1 MRISDASHHL
11 KKTSLWD
18 YGNQADAEAVLTTTD
33 ILNKATA
40 TIRASLGVN
49 NPENI
54 WGSLGQHLEKHLLQL
69 KAANIKNFGAFGFN
83 QNNGLAFVQDPVF
96 LHMTRLCL
104 VSRKRGDLVAP
115 ALRHSEQVL
124 DIDVNEL
131 AAEYLQNCSNDLVK
145 AVISSVFAWVT
156 AWAKDG
162 QQMRL
167 SFHPVGEWI
176 CDGESVDFRFSELF
190 REGIALKKAAMEQQG
205 AEIAETTDSGVGN
218 MNDNQFDEQESLGD
232 QTTCPPR
239 SARNPVGTEE
249 LDYISAKNNLSVD
262 IFPSAAKVSAVQ
274 SGSPVGRSRYKL
286 RAPTFA
292 SIAKQLPPHGQRRK
306 KRADASVEVV
316 SSNSKGEVASKKK
329 PSTDRGVARTVK
341 QVGSATPGLNP
352 IDIDTATEDILAAPY
367 QFGVGNWP
375 TLDNMCRR
383 LGANRVLGDGNEIMN
398 AKAFSN
404 SLATLDKRL
413 TPKDAVD
420 LSCFVADHCAP
431 SLGNSDS
438 IVLLSLYRM
447 LTTVWSEK
455 STSDPVVDY
464 NYVEYYAS
472 RAIERIRIRVNGSQT
487 RTTHAEI
494 LPSVDLKALEKWLQ
508 AFSSNGDSLLMKY
521 ELRNGLMKVGIDISY
536 QDLDYLFAYFD
547 VDRQGYINYEPF
559 LEALRSPSNMLPKL
573 ARHQEK
579 SLTHAETKP
588 ENDAPLQQPAILKYT
603 AAPQRTTRRGQ
614 QVAPQPN
621 FRRRNLIHRAI
632 WDQSTKKEKSDTSE
646 EFDKLEM
653 ERRRRYQAARII
665 QTTFRA
671 FRARHIAAQL
681 RRKAAAK
688 TYRVSTLALEHE
700 QLLTK
705 KKKANRTALPTAYG
719 F

>member
-292 SIAKQLPPHGQRRK
+292 SIAKQLPHHGQRRK

-341 QVGSATPGLNP
+341 QVGSATPRLNP
-352 IDIDTATEDILAAPY
+352 IDIDTATEDILAAVRNIRPGTASTVRPCKSTLRSKPAPGPTA
-367 QFGVGNWP
+367 QQLDTINRLLKRISNRKSHSMQGLNAVVAVLKPFRTGAISPTELSLSLRKLGVKVSSGE
-375 TLDNMCRR
+375 LKDI
-383 LGANRVLGDGNEIMN
+383 A
-398 AKAFSN
+398 AAFSHEKRGYIDITKLMDALRGP
-404 SLATLDKRL
+404 SLSGPRLDLVTRVFQQMDPAGSGVVDVDGMIKHYDVGFLDKVREGRQTSHL
-413 TPKDAVD
+413 KR
-420 LSCFVADHCAP
+420 SC
-431 SLGNSDS
+431 G
-438 IVLLSLYRM
+438 IIRM
-447 LTTVWSEK
+447 
-455 STSDPVVDY
+455 
-464 NYVEYYAS
+464 
-472 RAIERIRIRVNGSQT
+472 
-487 RTTHAEI
+487 
-494 LPSVDLKALEKWLQ
+494 
-508 AFSSNGDSLLMKY
+508 
-521 ELRNGLMKVGIDISY
+521 
-536 QDLDYLFAYFD
+536 
-547 VDRQGYINYEPF
+547 
-559 LEALRSPSNMLPKL
+559 
-573 ARHQEK
+573 
-579 SLTHAETKP
+579 
-588 ENDAPLQQPAILKYT
+588 PA
-603 AAPQRTTRRGQ
+603 
-614 QVAPQPN
+614 
-621 FRRRNLIHRAI
+621 
-632 WDQSTKKEKSDTSE
+632 
-646 EFDKLEM
+646 
-653 ERRRRYQAARII
+653 
-665 QTTFRA
+665 
-671 FRARHIAAQL
+671 
-681 RRKAAAK
+681 
-688 TYRVSTLALEHE
+688 RVSVAMQNL
-700 QLLTK
+700 K
-705 KKKANRTALPTAYG
+705 G
-719 F
+719 